1 MKVRS
6 SLKCA
11 LLAVACQTWVVTGR
25 VSKNPLGE
33 VIGLLDDLS
42 AKITKE
48 GVAESAAFKEY
59 TAWCDDFSTN
69 KNFEITTATSQ
80 KGKLEARI
88 VKQAATIEE
97 TSSTIEDLAAGVST
111 ATADLNSATAIR
123 KQEAAEFKS
132 GEKELVEVIDS
143 LARAVTILDRE
154 MQKNPAA
161 FAQVDRSDLNSV
173 VQSLGAVVDAAALSV
188 STTKQLLA
196 FVQSQQGSVED
207 DSELGAPAADV
218 YTTHSTSILDVL
230 EDLRE
235 KAEAQLSE
243 LRKSE
248 LNSKHNFDLSKQS
261 LKDQITADTKEMDK
275 AKSLMAATKE
285 GKATAEGDLKVTIK
299 DLDTANEALDTA
311 TTSCKEVG
319 NNHVASMKAREEEL
333 KVVSEAKDI
342 LKSSTAGA
350 VGQTYSFLEVRGGSR
365 IHSGLSELKVA
376 AFIKKLALKQ
386 HSAALAQLASRVA
399 AVARDSAH
407 EGDEPFAKV
416 NGLIESMIA
425 KLQAEAGA
433 EATEKAYCDEELS
446 KTAEKTEDLGST
458 ISKLTSNIDLA
469 AARSAELK
477 DDVKQL
483 QSELATISKEQAE
496 MDSMREE
503 GRADYVQA
511 KADLEL
517 GISGVRKALLL
528 LRDYYGQKD
537 ADASFVQQPARPTQH
552 ESASGSA
559 NSIIGI
565 LEVAESDFAS
575 NLAKEE
581 TVEAEAQE
589 SYEKMSQENKVT
601 KATKDKDVQY
611 KTKEITSLEKTM
623 TELGSDR
630 EAANTEAAAVLEYD
644 TKLKERCIAKPETY
658 ESRKKRRENEIAG
671 LKEALSILDSES
683 SLLQRRGKKSGHH
696 MRGALLK
703 GASS

>member
-80 KGKLEARI
+80 KEKLEAAI

-111 ATADLNSATAIR
+111 ATADLKSATAIR
-123 KQEAAEFKS
+123 RQEAAEFTS
-132 GEKELVEVIDS
+132 GEKELVDVIDA

-161 FAQVDRSDLNSV
+161 FAQVGRGDLKSV
-173 VQSLGAVVDAAALSV
+173 VQSLGAVVDAAAFSV

-235 KAEAQLSE
+235 KAEVQLSE
-243 LRKSE
+243 LRKNE
-248 LNSKHNFDLSKQS
+248 LNSKHNYDLLKQS
-261 LKDQITADTKEMDK
+261 LEDQIAADTKEMDG

-299 DLDTANEALDTA
+299 DLDTAKEALDTA
-311 TTSCKEVG
+311 TNSCKEVS
-319 NNHVASMKAREEEL
+319 NNHVTSMKAREEEL
-333 KVVSEAKDI
+333 KVISEAKDI

-350 VGQTYSFLEVRGGSR
+350 VGQTYSFLEVRTGSSVR
-365 IHSGLSELKVA
+365 SELEVT

-416 NGLIESMIA
+416 KGLIENMIA

-433 EATEKAYCDEELS
+433 EATEKAYCDEELA

-458 ISKLTSNIDLA
+458 ISKLSSNIDLA

-503 GRADYVQA
+503 GRADNVQA

-528 LRDYYGQKD
+528 LRDYYGQRD
-537 ADASFVQQPARPTQH
+537 ADTFFVQQPATPTQH
-552 ESASGSA
+552 ESATGSA
-559 NSIIGI
+559 KSIIGI
-565 LEVAESDFAS
+565 LEVAESDFAT

-589 SYEKMSQENKVT
+589 SYETMSQENKVT
-601 KATKDKDVQY
+601 TATKDKDVKY
-611 KTKEITSLEKTM
+611 KTQEITSLEKTLA
-623 TELGSDR
+623 ELGSDR

-658 ESRKKRRENEIAG
+658 ESRKERRESEIAG

>member
-80 KGKLEARI
+80 KEKLEAAI

-111 ATADLNSATAIR
+111 ATADLKSATAIR
-123 KQEAAEFKS
+123 RQEAAEFTS
-132 GEKELVEVIDS
+132 GEKELVDVIDA

-161 FAQVDRSDLNSV
+161 FAQVGRGDLKSV
-173 VQSLGAVVDAAALSV
+173 VQSLGAVVDAAAFSV

-235 KAEAQLSE
+235 KAEVQLSE
-243 LRKSE
+243 LRKNE
-248 LNSKHNFDLSKQS
+248 LNSKHNYDLLKQS
-261 LKDQITADTKEMDK
+261 LEDQIAADTKEMDG

-299 DLDTANEALDTA
+299 DLDTAKEALDTA
-311 TTSCKEVG
+311 TNSCKEVS
-319 NNHVASMKAREEEL
+319 NNHVTSMKAREEEL
-333 KVVSEAKDI
+333 KVISEAKDI

-350 VGQTYSFLEVRGGSR
+350 VGQTYSFLEVRTGSSVR
-365 IHSGLSELKVA
+365 SELEVT

-503 GRADYVQA
+503 GRADNVQA

-658 ESRKKRRENEIAG
+658 ESRKERRESEIAG

>member
-235 KAEAQLSE
+235 KAEVQLSE
-243 LRKSE
+243 LRKNE
-248 LNSKHNFDLSKQS
+248 LNSKHNYDLLKQS
-261 LKDQITADTKEMDK
+261 LEDQIAADTKEMDG

-299 DLDTANEALDTA
+299 DLDTAKEALDTA
-311 TTSCKEVG
+311 TNSCKEVS
-319 NNHVASMKAREEEL
+319 NNHVTSMKAREEEL
-333 KVVSEAKDI
+333 KVISEAKDI

-350 VGQTYSFLEVRGGSR
+350 VGQTYSFLEVRTGSSVR
-365 IHSGLSELKVA
+365 SELEVT

-416 NGLIESMIA
+416 KGLIENMIA

-433 EATEKAYCDEELS
+433 EATEKAYCDEELA

-458 ISKLTSNIDLA
+458 ISKLSSNIDLA

-503 GRADYVQA
+503 GRADNVQA

-658 ESRKKRRENEIAG
+658 ESRKERRESEIAG